1 MASTIKVDE
10 ILDSQGNQFDGS
22 QLGNVGKV
30 LNVYNVVCST
40 SISTTSTSPV
50 DIPETI
56 TLTPTSVNSKF
67 LLKAIVHHYA
77 QSNSVNVWVAAR
89 YNFNRNGETLRNT
102 DDYGSGKVSAVN
114 TRTMM
119 AVPLEYM
126 DSPNTTSSITY
137 KIQVRTRNGYTN
149 EFNQYGDGSFTIYEI
164 GE

>member
-22 QLGNVGKV
+22 QLGNVGKI

-40 SISTTSTSPV
+40 TVATTSTVPL

-56 TLTPTSVNSKF
+56 TLTPISANSKF
-67 LLKAIVHHYA
+67 LLTAIVHHYT
-77 QSNSVNVWVAAR
+77 QDSGTGWSAAR
-89 YNFNRNGETLRNT
+89 YNFKRNGTILRNT
-102 DDYGSGKVSAVN
+102 DDYGSGKVSTVN

-119 AVPLEYM
+119 AVPLEYL

-137 KIQVRTRNGYTN
+137 KTQVRTRNGYVN
-149 EFNQYGDGSFTIYEI
+149 EFNQYGYGSFTIYEI
-164 GE
+164 GA